1 MVRDKVFDEYSDTT
15 FSQIHNMWRMQA
27 NTSGQLPNIE
37 DIDASILV
45 DIAGNLRI
53 FRTEGD
59 FKYREYDIY
68 DYIETGAFNVPK
80 VDLLTVLRRSKS
92 VIALLYYCT
101 IYACSICHRP
111 MHSIH
116 YSRDKN
122 GTEEPWLTMILP
134 YSSAQNDK
142 VTNYLMLQKRI

>member
-1 MVRDKVFDEYSDTT
+1 
-15 FSQIHNMWRMQA
+15 MQA
-27 NTSGQLPNIE
+27 NATGDLPNIE
-37 DIDASILV
+37 DIDTSILV

-53 FRTEGD
+53 FRTDED

-68 DYIETGAFNVPK
+68 DYIETGSFNVPK

-92 VIALLYYCT
+92 VIALLYYRT
-101 IYACSICHRP
+101 IYACSMCHRP

-122 GTEEPWLTMILP
+122 GNEEPWLTMILP
-134 YSSAQNDK
+134 YGSAQKDQ